1 MYFHIL
7 SRKDLLTGVVCWGP
21 DAPRVQGLLL
31 VWRKQW
37 AWGGRT
43 QKAER
48 RWVTVCSGGLQVVG
62 TSHCCSSNIKT
73 ENPSRETGMIKAVQK
88 CRCLSGFPGSVEA
101 SKHISLLVLA
111 AVGKQKPSAFRLSG
125 ARSRLSLGSAS
136 PAVPRGGHTSR
147 LCPKEQPVCSCAA
160 AFSKDIGC

>member
-1 MYFHIL
+1 ML
-7 SRKDLLTGVVCWGP
+7 GSRCSQSAGIAAGVEEAVGPGWAHPEGRKKTGHCVL
-21 DAPRVQGLLL
+21 R
-31 VWRKQW
+31 
-37 AWGGRT
+37 
-43 QKAER
+43 
-48 RWVTVCSGGLQVVG
+48 GLQVGG

-125 ARSRLSLGSAS
+125 ARSRLSPGSAS
-136 PAVPRGGHTSR
+136 PAVPRGEHASR
-147 LCPKEQPVCSCAA
+147 LCPKEQPACFCAA